1 MMRAHRS
8 RGTRTLAVLGALFAL
23 GPELAAQV
31 RASPLDSARAEIE
44 GARIEVQYG
53 APSMRGRAIF
63 GGLVPF
69 GSVWRTGA
77 NEATHLRTSS
87 DLVVGT
93 ERIPAG
99 EYTLYSIPEPDGWT
113 LIVNRQTG
121 QWGTAYD
128 QRQDLVR
135 LSIPIDVLPE
145 PLETFRIS
153 IVEGTESDG
162 EIRFEWESTRATL
175 RFDVAGGG

>member
-1 MMRAHRS
+1 MRAHRS
-8 RGTRTLAVLGALFAL
+8 RATRALAVLGALCTPA
-23 GPELAAQV
+23 PDLAAQV
-31 RASPLDSARAEIE
+31 RASPLDSARAEIA
-44 GARIEVQYG
+44 GARIEIQYG
-53 APSMRGRAIF
+53 RPSMRGRAIF

-69 GSVWRTGA
+69 GTVWRTGA
-77 NEATHLRTSS
+77 NEATHLRTSA

-99 EYTLYSIPEPDGWT
+99 EYTLYSIPAPDGWT

-128 QRQDLVR
+128 QRHDLVR
-135 LSIPIDVLPE
+135 LSVTIDTLPE

-153 IVEGTESDG
+153 IVEGTRTDG

-175 RFDVAGGG
+175 RFDVSGGG